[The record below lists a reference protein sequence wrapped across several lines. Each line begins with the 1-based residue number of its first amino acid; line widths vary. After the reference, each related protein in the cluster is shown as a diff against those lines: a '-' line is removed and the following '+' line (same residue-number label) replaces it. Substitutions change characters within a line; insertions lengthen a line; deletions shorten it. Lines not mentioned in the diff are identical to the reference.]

1 VYGLALTNDY
11 IHGAEHALY
20 LVTAL
25 LMWAP
30 LLGVDPLPHRLGT
43 RGQFVCLATCM
54 LPMLL
59 IAAWLGLAPHAVY
72 GHYVATLGP
81 AALHDQ
87 RLAAAIMWIGGLP
100 AFAVPALMRL
110 GVPRPAGVAARAAS

>member
-1 VYGLALTNDY
+1 
-11 IHGAEHALY
+11 
-20 LVTAL
+20 
-25 LMWAP
+25 MWAP

-43 RGQFVCLATCM
+43 GGQLSCLATCM

-72 GHYVATLGP
+72 GHYLATLGP

-87 RLAAAIMWIGGLP
+87 RLAAAIMCIGGLP
-100 AFAVPALMRL
+100 AFAVPALMRMRM
-110 GVPRPAGVAARAAS
+110 PRLAGQAVRGPS